1 MWTMAETSAVHRWV
15 DISVGK
21 TDCTVSRRSSV
32 QMTLKPTNLYG
43 SKNSL
48 LKKSAA
54 NMLEVTHDI

>member
-1 MWTMAETSAVHRWV
+1 MWTMAETSAIHRWV

-21 TDCTVSRRSSV
+21 TDCTVSRTSV
-32 QMTLKPTNLYG
+32 QMTLKPSNLYG

-48 LKKSAA
+48 LKKSPT